1 MKKEEKIIK
10 EKIADIMKL
19 LDENQIV
26 AVKFDKFMNRAEL
39 SLPLDEDYMEV
50 FFHNIDKSQQDNLI
64 IVDNADLLYRDL
76 DSEALLYNAIKD
88 KKGKFILLFRNG
100 ITRKVFA
107 TKGSKFCG
115 TKIYDFGCKTKDE
128 LKEQVTNLLSL
139 YKIKDLGDDDIEKII
154 NFADS
159 KDFYIE
165 KIVKE
170 VALEKIKGTKKS
182 ELIDFA
188 WHNIYNENVLKH
200 ELIVGKAYKKA
211 YLMDILVALANN
223 VNPYNAID
231 MVAGNTA
238 KYIAM
243 LENDGL
249 VDSELVGV
257 SKFVYKIADPF
268 FKEYLRINFEKPEIK
283 GYLLRQN
290 ERIER

>member
-1 MKKEEKIIK
+1 MKKEEKTIK
-10 EKIADIMKL
+10 EKITDIVKL

-26 AVKFDKFMNRAEL
+26 AVKFDKFMDRAEL

-107 TKGSKFCG
+107 NKGSKFYG
-115 TKIYDFGCKTKDE
+115 TKIYDFGCKTKGE
-128 LKEQVTNLLSL
+128 LELQVLSLLNL
-139 YKIKDLGDDDIEKII
+139 YKIKDFGDDEIERII
-154 NFADS
+154 NLADS

-165 KIVKE
+165 KIMKE
-170 VALEKIKGTKKS
+170 IALEKIKGTKKS
-182 ELIDFA
+182 DLIDFA
-188 WHNIYNENVLKH
+188 WRNIYDENILKF
-200 ELIVGKAYKKA
+200 ELAVGKAYKKA
-211 YLMDILVALANN
+211 YFMEILIALANN

-249 VDSELVGV
+249 IDSELVGV
-257 SKFVYKIADPF
+257 SKFMYKIADPF
-268 FKEYLRINFEKPEIK
+268 FKEYLRIHFDKPKIQ

-290 ERIER
+290 ERG

>member
-1 MKKEEKIIK
+1 MKKKEKTIK
-10 EKIADIMKL
+10 EKIADIVKL
-19 LDENQIV
+19 LDENQIA
-26 AVKFDKFMNRAEL
+26 AVKFDKFMDKAKLEAL
-39 SLPLDEDYMEV
+39 GEKFTQVLFHKIDE
-50 FFHNIDKSQQDNLI
+50 SQEGNLC
-64 IVDNADLLYRDL
+64 IVDNVDLLYKDL
-76 DSEALLYNAIKD
+76 DNENLLYNAIKD

-107 TKGSKFCG
+107 NKGSKFYG
-115 TKIYDFGCKTKDE
+115 IKIYDFGCKTKDE
-128 LKEQVTNLLSL
+128 LKEQVINLLSL

-170 VALEKIKGTKKS
+170 VALEKIKSTKKS

-188 WHNIYNENVLKH
+188 WHNTYNENILKH

-257 SKFVYKIADPF
+257 SKFIYKIADPF

-290 ERIER
+290 KRG

>member
-1 MKKEEKIIK
+1 MKKEEKTIK
-10 EKIADIMKL
+10 EKITDIVKL

-26 AVKFDKFMNRAEL
+26 AVKFDKFMDRAEL
-39 SLPLDEDYMEV
+39 EALSENFTEV
-50 FFHNIDKSQQDNLI
+50 IFYNIDKSQQDNLV
-64 IVDNADLLYRDL
+64 IVDNVDLLYKDL
-76 DSEALLYNAIKD
+76 DSEAMLYNAIKE

-107 TKGSKFCG
+107 NKGSKFYG

-139 YKIKDLGDDDIEKII
+139 YKIKDFGDDEMEKII
-154 NFADS
+154 DFADS

-170 VALEKIKGTKKS
+170 VALEKLKGTKKS

-188 WHNIYNENVLKH
+188 WHNIYNENVLKY
-200 ELIVGKAYKKA
+200 ELAVGKACKKA
-211 YLMDILVALANN
+211 YLMDILIALANN
-223 VNPYNAID
+223 VNPYNVID

-249 VDSELVGV
+249 IDSELVGV
-257 SKFVYKIADPF
+257 SKFVYKIADSF

-283 GYLLRQN
+283 GYLFRQN
-290 ERIER
+290 ERG